1 MGGLP
6 ICTCPWLCIILTE
19 FICDKLNI
27 ILSNLLECMNFSE
40 SELINCGRF
49 FFGNKHILDAVGT
62 LLWFCVA
69 SYRIASGQILY
80 QLDAVT
86 NYLKS
91 QFLSYSIEFV
101 IGFVI
106 KIVFCLHF
114 NQIFFITRIF
124 VCKQACSIMMIL
136 PQSSGKFN
144 VNFLLFCSDLK
155 E

>member
-6 ICTCPWLCIILTE
+6 ICTCTCLCIILTE
-19 FICDKLNI
+19 FICDIFFINI
-27 ILSNLLECMNFSE
+27 ILSNLLECTNFSE

-86 NYLKS
+86 NHIKS

-106 KIVFCLHF
+106 KIVFLFTFQSNIFHNENFCLQTSLLNNDDITSIF
-114 NQIFFITRIF
+114 GQI
-124 VCKQACSIMMIL
+124 
-136 PQSSGKFN
+136 
-144 VNFLLFCSDLK
+144 
-155 E
+155 